1 MNRAHFLSPHL
12 CLCRRFYKIIVFNL
26 KTSDIQLLLIYFSG
40 IASSVLMNHNHG
52 SFFWLLCFPWV
63 GESYPLQVW
72 AIFRSCPGSG
82 QDLWQ
87 KQGKGSTTK
96 RDPGKFLPWHVQDQ
110 PWNQHRSSLWS
121 WFQEVLHFAGQVA
134 FIYRRQSNSLWNFSS
149 LFQCLI
155 YGFLVSNIYKSSLVA
170 HLTRPSYSKTVVLNT
185 HFLTSPSS
193 LKQLVLNTNLHILI
207 RNTRLTL

>member
-1 MNRAHFLSPHL
+1 MKFTLQMNRAHFLSPHL
-12 CLCRRFYKIIVFNL
+12 CLCHRFYKIIVFNL

-121 WFQEVLHFAGQVA
+121 WFQEVLHFAGQVTFILEMKILNA
-134 FIYRRQSNSLWNFSS
+134 FFFAKVFFVVSVFNLRLPCEQHLQIQPGGSSYKTLLLQNGCFEHTFS
-149 LFQCLI
+149 
-155 YGFLVSNIYKSSLVA
+155 YKPL
-170 HLTRPSYSKTVVLNT
+170 LSKTIGFE
-185 HFLTSPSS
+185 HKS
-193 LKQLVLNTNLHILI
+193 
-207 RNTRLTL
+207 